1 MQNNIETIVGVTRK
15 PLVSIVIPTFN
26 RPQYLRTALHSALQ
40 QTFSDFEIIVQDNA
54 SVVDP
59 TPIVRE
65 VDDPRISISR
75 NATNIGQ
82 TRNIVSACMKSR
94 GKYVAILG
102 DDDVWRPDFL
112 ATLVPPLESESD
124 TVVSFC
130 AHEYIDVDGQIDA
143 MRTELINRRHR
154 SGLSLGFYRPFVT
167 IALVDRA
174 ICALSA
180 AVFRRDSIQWDEI
193 PSDLAFC
200 CDNYINYLAARTGKS
215 CYYSPAR
222 LAQVRLMNESVT
234 TIIKSS
240 LDGREMN
247 SRASLY
253 CWDTFWRDSAV
264 AAGRR
269 YFAMKRTDNALR
281 VMACVLR
288 KKGWKSVLQ
297 ESQAFRQ
304 RGVFRP
310 ATLLYHL
317 RYGWH

>member
-1 MQNNIETIVGVTRK
+1 MAS

-26 RPQYLRTALHSALQ
+26 RPDYLRGALQSALQ
-40 QTFSDFEIIVQDNA
+40 QTLSDFEIIVQDNA

-59 TPIVRE
+59 TPIISE
-65 VDDPRISISR
+65 FGDPRISISR

-82 TRNIVSACMKSR
+82 TGNIVSACLKAK
-94 GKYVAILG
+94 GKYVAFLC

-112 ATLVPPLESESD
+112 ATLVPPLESEPE

-130 AHEYIDVDGQIDA
+130 AHEYIDVDGHLDA
-143 MRTELINRRHR
+143 PRTEAINRRHR
-154 SGLSLGFYRPFVT
+154 KQLCQGFHRPFVR

-180 AVFRRDSIQWDEI
+180 AVFRRESIKWEQI
-193 PSDLAFC
+193 PMDLAMG

-215 CYYSPAR
+215 CYYNPAR
-222 LAQVRLMNESVT
+222 LAQLRLMNQSVSLGA
-234 TIIKSS
+234 KQS
-240 LDGREMN
+240 LDGWETN

-281 VMACVLR
+281 LMVCVLR
-288 KKGWKSVLQ
+288 KKGWKTVLR
-297 ESQAFRQ
+297 ESQAFAG